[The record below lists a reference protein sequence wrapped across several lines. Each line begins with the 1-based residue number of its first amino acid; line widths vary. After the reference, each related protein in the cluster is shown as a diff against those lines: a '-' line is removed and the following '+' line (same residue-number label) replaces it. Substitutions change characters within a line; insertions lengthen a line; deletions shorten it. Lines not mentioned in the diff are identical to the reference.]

1 MAAIG
6 VGRPGRGAR
15 LARIFRGRRVASAVA
30 VALVLMAAVG
40 GARAVAQEAAF
51 QPEQIKTGA
60 DIFARNCSP
69 CHGSRMRE
77 PQGAFDLREFPRDA
91 HERFVSS
98 VTRGKNQMPPWGDM
112 LKADEIEALWAY
124 VTTGER

>member
-6 VGRPGRGAR
+6 VGRSGRGAR
-15 LARIFRGRRVASAVA
+15 LARIFRGRRAVSAA
-30 VALVLMAAVG
+30 AGALAMAATFG
-40 GARAVAQEAAF
+40 GARAVAQEAF

-77 PQGAFDLREFPRDA
+77 PQGAFDLREFPHDA

-98 VTRGKNQMPPWGDM
+98 VTRGKNQMPPWGDL
-112 LKADEIEALWAY
+112 LKPADVEALWAY
-124 VTTGER
+124 VVAGER

>member
-30 VALVLMAAVG
+30 GALVMVAAVD
-40 GARAVAQEAAF
+40 GAPAVAQEPF
-51 QPEQIKTGA
+51 RPEQIKTGA

-69 CHGSRMRE
+69 CHGSHMRE
-77 PQGAFDLREFPRDA
+77 PQGAFDLREFPHDA

-98 VTRGKNQMPPWGDM
+98 VTRGKNQMPPWGDL
-112 LKADEIEALWAY
+112 LKPEQIEALWAY
-124 VTTGER
+124 VVAGER

>member
-6 VGRPGRGAR
+6 VGRAGRGAR

-30 VALVLMAAVG
+30 GALVMAAAVR
-40 GARAVAQEAAF
+40 GAPAVAQEPF
-51 QPEQIKTGA
+51 RPEQIKTGA

-77 PQGAFDLREFPRDA
+77 PQGAFDLREFPHDA

-98 VTRGKNQMPPWGDM
+98 VTRGKNQMPPWGGL
-112 LKADEIEALWAY
+112 LKPADVEALWAY
-124 VTTGER
+124 VVAGER